1 MFRRHV
7 SDASATAVTDL
18 ATQPA
23 AQPGK
28 QAGKGKPT
36 PKRSE
41 VERQRRQPYS
51 APPTD
56 RKTAASRRR
65 SEYQRTREAA
75 RRGEAWALKPADRG
89 PVRALARDYID
100 SRRLIFSEY
109 VLFVA
114 FIAIL
119 LVLFLGAA
127 ANSLLVL
134 YLEVAI
140 VGLIG
145 TESTYHAGRVTKLAR
160 ERLPGM
166 STRGLTWYI
175 AKRAM
180 RLRMSREPQARVQRG
195 DAI

>member
-1 MFRRHV
+1 MFRRHS
-7 SDASATAVTDL
+7 SDAPATAVTDL
-18 ATQPA
+18 APQPS
-23 AQPGK
+23 AQPGR

-36 PKRSE
+36 PKRSD

-56 RKTAASRRR
+56 RKTAADRRR
-65 SEYQRTREAA
+65 TEYQRTRDAA
-75 RRGEAWALKPADRG
+75 RRGEEWALKPADRG
-89 PVRALARDYID
+89 PVRALARDYVD
-100 SRRLIFSEY
+100 SRRLILSEY

-114 FIAIL
+114 FAAIL
-119 LVLFLGAA
+119 LILFLGKA

-134 YLEVAI
+134 YLEIAI
-140 VGLIG
+140 VALIG
-145 TESTYHAGRVTKLAR
+145 AESIYHSGRVAKLVR
-160 ERLPGM
+160 ERLPGE
-166 STRGLTWYI
+166 STSGLTWYV

>member
-1 MFRRHV
+1 VFRRNG
-7 SDASATAVTDL
+7 SNAPATAVTDL
-18 ATQPA
+18 APQPPV
-23 AQPGK
+23 QPGK
-28 QAGKGKPT
+28 QSGKGRPT

-51 APPTD
+51 PPPAD
-56 RKTAASRRR
+56 RKAASAHRK
-65 SEYQRTREAA
+65 SEYQRTRDAA
-75 RRGEAWALKPADRG
+75 RRGEEWALKPADRG

-100 SRRLIFSEY
+100 SRRLIISEY

-119 LVLFLGAA
+119 LILFLGAA

-134 YLEVAI
+134 YLEIAI
-140 VGLIG
+140 VALIG
-145 TESTYHAGRVTKLAR
+145 VESTYHSGRVTKLAR
-160 ERLPGM
+160 ERLPGE
-166 STRGLTWYI
+166 STRGLTLYV

-195 DAI
+195 DSI